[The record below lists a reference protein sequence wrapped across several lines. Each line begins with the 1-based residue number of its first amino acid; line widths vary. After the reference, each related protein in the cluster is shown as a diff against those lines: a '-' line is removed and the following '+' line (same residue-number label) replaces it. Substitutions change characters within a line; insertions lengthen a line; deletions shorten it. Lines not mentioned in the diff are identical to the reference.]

1 MTIIQQQ
8 FFELLKS
15 GLWGGAPDASL
26 FVGEVDWSQLFQL
39 ARRQA
44 LPAIVLD
51 GVRLLPEELRPPKAL
66 YLQWCA
72 VMLHVEEQNELLN
85 REIGNL
91 YALLRAQGMEPVLAK
106 GQGVAQCY
114 RLPHHRQCGDIDLYL
129 GRRFYEQ
136 ANALLRPEATDEHEE
151 TFKHSCMHWHGV
163 IVENHCIL
171 ISLNRPSADRRMQ
184 RAIASW
190 WNNGAPRCPKMKVGD
205 TLVSV
210 PPYSFNVAYVLTHAT
225 LSGKVNADVLLIE
238 SDERYAAVPVIML
251 TARGTESD
259 KVAGLDAGADDYVV
273 KPFSPREL
281 IARMRAVLRRGGTEA
296 EKTVTCGP
304 LTINEAR
311 FSAKVEGEPIK
322 LGVIEFKM
330 LLVLASSPGRVYSR
344 AQLLSRVWD
353 DSTELDERTVDVHIL
368 RLRKQLAGTAAA
380 SLVETVRGLGYRAND
395 AV

>member
-1 MTIIQQQ
+1 MRARARLRNQLTMAETILVVEDEPAIR
-8 FFELLKS
+8 ELIGFACESSGYAVLRAGSVKEASDLLSQNRVHLILLDWMLPDLS
-15 GLWGGAPDASL
+15 GLQW
-26 FVGEVDWSQLFQL
+26 
-39 ARRQA
+39 
-44 LPAIVLD
+44 LD
-51 GVRLLPEELRPPKAL
+51 KLKR
-66 YLQWCA
+66 
-72 VMLHVEEQNELLN
+72 
-85 REIGNL
+85 
-91 YALLRAQGMEPVLAK
+91 
-106 GQGVAQCY
+106 
-114 RLPHHRQCGDIDLYL
+114 
-129 GRRFYEQ
+129 
-136 ANALLRPEATDEHEE
+136 
-151 TFKHSCMHWHGV
+151 
-163 IVENHCIL
+163 
-171 ISLNRPSADRRMQ
+171 
-184 RAIASW
+184 
-190 WNNGAPRCPKMKVGD
+190 
-205 TLVSV
+205 
-210 PPYSFNVAYVLTHAT
+210 
-225 LSGKVNADVLLIE
+225 
-238 SDERYAAVPVIML
+238 DERYAAVPVIML

-344 AQLLSRVWD
+344 TQLLSRVWD

>member
-1 MTIIQQQ
+1 MRARARLRNQLTMAETILVVEDEPAIR
-8 FFELLKS
+8 ELIGFACESSGYAVLRAGSVKEASDLLSQNRVHLILLDWMLPDLS
-15 GLWGGAPDASL
+15 GLQW
-26 FVGEVDWSQLFQL
+26 
-39 ARRQA
+39 
-44 LPAIVLD
+44 LD
-51 GVRLLPEELRPPKAL
+51 KLKR
-66 YLQWCA
+66 
-72 VMLHVEEQNELLN
+72 
-85 REIGNL
+85 
-91 YALLRAQGMEPVLAK
+91 
-106 GQGVAQCY
+106 
-114 RLPHHRQCGDIDLYL
+114 
-129 GRRFYEQ
+129 
-136 ANALLRPEATDEHEE
+136 
-151 TFKHSCMHWHGV
+151 
-163 IVENHCIL
+163 
-171 ISLNRPSADRRMQ
+171 
-184 RAIASW
+184 
-190 WNNGAPRCPKMKVGD
+190 
-205 TLVSV
+205 
-210 PPYSFNVAYVLTHAT
+210 
-225 LSGKVNADVLLIE
+225 
-238 SDERYAAVPVIML
+238 DERYAAVPVIML

-311 FSAKVEGEPIK
+311 FSAKVGGEPIK

>member
-1 MTIIQQQ
+1 MRARARLRNQLTMAETILVVEDEPAIR
-8 FFELLKS
+8 ELIGFACESSGYAVLRAGSVKEASDLLSQNRVHLILLDWMLPDLS
-15 GLWGGAPDASL
+15 GL
-26 FVGEVDWSQLFQL
+26 
-39 ARRQA
+39 
-44 LPAIVLD
+44 
-51 GVRLLPEELRPPKAL
+51 
-66 YLQWCA
+66 QW
-72 VMLHVEEQNELLN
+72 LHKLK
-85 REIGNL
+85 R
-91 YALLRAQGMEPVLAK
+91 
-106 GQGVAQCY
+106 
-114 RLPHHRQCGDIDLYL
+114 
-129 GRRFYEQ
+129 
-136 ANALLRPEATDEHEE
+136 
-151 TFKHSCMHWHGV
+151 
-163 IVENHCIL
+163 
-171 ISLNRPSADRRMQ
+171 
-184 RAIASW
+184 
-190 WNNGAPRCPKMKVGD
+190 
-205 TLVSV
+205 
-210 PPYSFNVAYVLTHAT
+210 
-225 LSGKVNADVLLIE
+225 
-238 SDERYAAVPVIML
+238 DERYAAVPVIML

>member
-1 MTIIQQQ
+1 MRARARLRNQLTMAETILVVEDEPAIR
-8 FFELLKS
+8 ELIGFACESSGYAVLRAGSVKEASDLLSQNRVHLILLDWMLPDLS
-15 GLWGGAPDASL
+15 GLQW
-26 FVGEVDWSQLFQL
+26 
-39 ARRQA
+39 
-44 LPAIVLD
+44 LD
-51 GVRLLPEELRPPKAL
+51 KLKR
-66 YLQWCA
+66 
-72 VMLHVEEQNELLN
+72 
-85 REIGNL
+85 
-91 YALLRAQGMEPVLAK
+91 
-106 GQGVAQCY
+106 
-114 RLPHHRQCGDIDLYL
+114 
-129 GRRFYEQ
+129 
-136 ANALLRPEATDEHEE
+136 
-151 TFKHSCMHWHGV
+151 
-163 IVENHCIL
+163 
-171 ISLNRPSADRRMQ
+171 
-184 RAIASW
+184 
-190 WNNGAPRCPKMKVGD
+190 
-205 TLVSV
+205 
-210 PPYSFNVAYVLTHAT
+210 
-225 LSGKVNADVLLIE
+225 
-238 SDERYAAVPVIML
+238 DERYAAVPVIML

-380 SLVETVRGLGYRAND
+380 SLVETVRGLGYRVND
-395 AV
+395 AA

>member
-1 MTIIQQQ
+1 MIG
-8 FFELLKS
+8 EGVVDGLKAE
-15 GLWGGAPDASL
+15 GYA
-26 FVGEVDWSQLFQL
+26 VDWVQDGNSALIALRTTPFSLVILDLGLPGKDGISVLQEVRS
-39 ARRQA
+39 RR
-44 LPAIVLD
+44 I
-51 GVRLLPEELRPPKAL
+51 
-66 YLQWCA
+66 
-72 VMLHVEEQNELLN
+72 HT
-85 REIGNL
+85 
-91 YALLRAQGMEPVLAK
+91 PVL
-106 GQGVAQCY
+106 V
-114 RLPHHRQCGDIDLYL
+114 
-129 GRRFYEQ
+129 
-136 ANALLRPEATDEHEE
+136 T
-151 TFKHSCMHWHGV
+151 
-163 IVENHCIL
+163 
-171 ISLNRPSADRRMQ
+171 
-184 RAIASW
+184 
-190 WNNGAPRCPKMKVGD
+190 
-205 TLVSV
+205 
-210 PPYSFNVAYVLTHAT
+210 
-225 LSGKVNADVLLIE
+225 
-238 SDERYAAVPVIML
+238 
-251 TARGTESD
+251 TARDTVSD
-259 KVAGLDAGADDYVV
+259 RVKGLDAGADDYVV

>member
-1 MTIIQQQ
+1 MRARACLRNQLTMAETILVVEDEPAIR
-8 FFELLKS
+8 ELIGFACESSGYAVLRAGSVKEASDLLSQNRVHLILLDWMLPDLS
-15 GLWGGAPDASL
+15 GLQW
-26 FVGEVDWSQLFQL
+26 
-39 ARRQA
+39 
-44 LPAIVLD
+44 LD
-51 GVRLLPEELRPPKAL
+51 KLKR
-66 YLQWCA
+66 
-72 VMLHVEEQNELLN
+72 
-85 REIGNL
+85 
-91 YALLRAQGMEPVLAK
+91 
-106 GQGVAQCY
+106 
-114 RLPHHRQCGDIDLYL
+114 
-129 GRRFYEQ
+129 
-136 ANALLRPEATDEHEE
+136 
-151 TFKHSCMHWHGV
+151 
-163 IVENHCIL
+163 
-171 ISLNRPSADRRMQ
+171 
-184 RAIASW
+184 
-190 WNNGAPRCPKMKVGD
+190 
-205 TLVSV
+205 
-210 PPYSFNVAYVLTHAT
+210 
-225 LSGKVNADVLLIE
+225 
-238 SDERYAAVPVIML
+238 DERYAAVPVIML

>member
-1 MTIIQQQ
+1 MRARARLRNQLTMAETILVVEDEPAIR
-8 FFELLKS
+8 ELIGFACESSGYAVLRAGSVKEASDLLSQNRVHLILLDWMLPDLS
-15 GLWGGAPDASL
+15 GLQW
-26 FVGEVDWSQLFQL
+26 
-39 ARRQA
+39 
-44 LPAIVLD
+44 LD
-51 GVRLLPEELRPPKAL
+51 KLKR
-66 YLQWCA
+66 
-72 VMLHVEEQNELLN
+72 
-85 REIGNL
+85 
-91 YALLRAQGMEPVLAK
+91 
-106 GQGVAQCY
+106 
-114 RLPHHRQCGDIDLYL
+114 
-129 GRRFYEQ
+129 
-136 ANALLRPEATDEHEE
+136 
-151 TFKHSCMHWHGV
+151 
-163 IVENHCIL
+163 
-171 ISLNRPSADRRMQ
+171 
-184 RAIASW
+184 
-190 WNNGAPRCPKMKVGD
+190 
-205 TLVSV
+205 
-210 PPYSFNVAYVLTHAT
+210 
-225 LSGKVNADVLLIE
+225 
-238 SDERYAAVPVIML
+238 DERYAAVPVIML

-259 KVAGLDAGADDYVV
+259 KVAGLDTGADDYVV

>member
-1 MTIIQQQ
+1 MRARARLRNQLTMAETILVVEDEPAIR
-8 FFELLKS
+8 ELIGFACESSGYAVLRAGSVKEASDLLSQNRVHLILLDWMLPDLS
-15 GLWGGAPDASL
+15 GLQW
-26 FVGEVDWSQLFQL
+26 
-39 ARRQA
+39 
-44 LPAIVLD
+44 LD
-51 GVRLLPEELRPPKAL
+51 KLKR
-66 YLQWCA
+66 
-72 VMLHVEEQNELLN
+72 
-85 REIGNL
+85 
-91 YALLRAQGMEPVLAK
+91 
-106 GQGVAQCY
+106 
-114 RLPHHRQCGDIDLYL
+114 
-129 GRRFYEQ
+129 
-136 ANALLRPEATDEHEE
+136 
-151 TFKHSCMHWHGV
+151 
-163 IVENHCIL
+163 
-171 ISLNRPSADRRMQ
+171 
-184 RAIASW
+184 
-190 WNNGAPRCPKMKVGD
+190 
-205 TLVSV
+205 
-210 PPYSFNVAYVLTHAT
+210 
-225 LSGKVNADVLLIE
+225 
-238 SDERYAAVPVIML
+238 DERYAAVPVIML

-368 RLRKQLAGTAAA
+368 HLRKQLAGTAAA

>member
-1 MTIIQQQ
+1 MRARARLRNQLTMAETILVVEDEPAIR
-8 FFELLKS
+8 ELIGFACESSGYAVLRAGSVKEASDLLSQNRVHLILLDWMLPDLS
-15 GLWGGAPDASL
+15 GLQW
-26 FVGEVDWSQLFQL
+26 
-39 ARRQA
+39 
-44 LPAIVLD
+44 LD
-51 GVRLLPEELRPPKAL
+51 KLKR
-66 YLQWCA
+66 
-72 VMLHVEEQNELLN
+72 
-85 REIGNL
+85 
-91 YALLRAQGMEPVLAK
+91 
-106 GQGVAQCY
+106 
-114 RLPHHRQCGDIDLYL
+114 
-129 GRRFYEQ
+129 
-136 ANALLRPEATDEHEE
+136 
-151 TFKHSCMHWHGV
+151 
-163 IVENHCIL
+163 
-171 ISLNRPSADRRMQ
+171 
-184 RAIASW
+184 
-190 WNNGAPRCPKMKVGD
+190 
-205 TLVSV
+205 
-210 PPYSFNVAYVLTHAT
+210 
-225 LSGKVNADVLLIE
+225 
-238 SDERYAAVPVIML
+238 DERYAAVPVIML

-259 KVAGLDAGADDYVV
+259 KVAGLDASADDYVV

-395 AV
+395 AA

>member
-1 MTIIQQQ
+1 MRARARLRNQLTMAETILVVEDEPAIR
-8 FFELLKS
+8 ELIGFACESSGYAVLRAGSVKEASDLLSQNRVHLILLDWMLPDLS
-15 GLWGGAPDASL
+15 GLQW
-26 FVGEVDWSQLFQL
+26 
-39 ARRQA
+39 
-44 LPAIVLD
+44 LD
-51 GVRLLPEELRPPKAL
+51 KLKR
-66 YLQWCA
+66 
-72 VMLHVEEQNELLN
+72 
-85 REIGNL
+85 
-91 YALLRAQGMEPVLAK
+91 
-106 GQGVAQCY
+106 
-114 RLPHHRQCGDIDLYL
+114 
-129 GRRFYEQ
+129 
-136 ANALLRPEATDEHEE
+136 
-151 TFKHSCMHWHGV
+151 
-163 IVENHCIL
+163 
-171 ISLNRPSADRRMQ
+171 
-184 RAIASW
+184 
-190 WNNGAPRCPKMKVGD
+190 
-205 TLVSV
+205 
-210 PPYSFNVAYVLTHAT
+210 
-225 LSGKVNADVLLIE
+225 
-238 SDERYAAVPVIML
+238 DERYAAVPVIML

-368 RLRKQLAGTAAA
+368 RLRTQLAGTAAA
-380 SLVETVRGLGYRAND
+380 ALVETVRGLGYRAND

>member
-1 MTIIQQQ
+1 MRARARLRNQLTMAETILVVEDEPAIR
-8 FFELLKS
+8 ELIGFACESSGYAVLRAGSVKEASDLLSQNRVHLILLDWMLPDLS
-15 GLWGGAPDASL
+15 GLQW
-26 FVGEVDWSQLFQL
+26 
-39 ARRQA
+39 
-44 LPAIVLD
+44 LD
-51 GVRLLPEELRPPKAL
+51 KLKR
-66 YLQWCA
+66 
-72 VMLHVEEQNELLN
+72 
-85 REIGNL
+85 
-91 YALLRAQGMEPVLAK
+91 
-106 GQGVAQCY
+106 
-114 RLPHHRQCGDIDLYL
+114 
-129 GRRFYEQ
+129 
-136 ANALLRPEATDEHEE
+136 
-151 TFKHSCMHWHGV
+151 
-163 IVENHCIL
+163 
-171 ISLNRPSADRRMQ
+171 
-184 RAIASW
+184 
-190 WNNGAPRCPKMKVGD
+190 
-205 TLVSV
+205 
-210 PPYSFNVAYVLTHAT
+210 
-225 LSGKVNADVLLIE
+225 
-238 SDERYAAVPVIML
+238 DERCAAVPVIML

>member
-1 MTIIQQQ
+1 MRARARLRNQLTMAETILVVEDEPAIR
-8 FFELLKS
+8 ELIGFACESSGYAVLRAGSVKEASDLLSQNRVHLILLDWMLPDLS
-15 GLWGGAPDASL
+15 GLQW
-26 FVGEVDWSQLFQL
+26 
-39 ARRQA
+39 
-44 LPAIVLD
+44 LD
-51 GVRLLPEELRPPKAL
+51 KLKR
-66 YLQWCA
+66 
-72 VMLHVEEQNELLN
+72 
-85 REIGNL
+85 
-91 YALLRAQGMEPVLAK
+91 
-106 GQGVAQCY
+106 
-114 RLPHHRQCGDIDLYL
+114 
-129 GRRFYEQ
+129 
-136 ANALLRPEATDEHEE
+136 
-151 TFKHSCMHWHGV
+151 
-163 IVENHCIL
+163 
-171 ISLNRPSADRRMQ
+171 
-184 RAIASW
+184 
-190 WNNGAPRCPKMKVGD
+190 
-205 TLVSV
+205 
-210 PPYSFNVAYVLTHAT
+210 
-225 LSGKVNADVLLIE
+225 
-238 SDERYAAVPVIML
+238 DERYAAVPVIML

-395 AV
+395 SV

>member
-1 MTIIQQQ
+1 MRARARLRNQLTMAETILVVEDEPAIR
-8 FFELLKS
+8 ELIGFACESSGYAVLRAGSVKEASDLLSQNRVHLILLDWMLPDLS
-15 GLWGGAPDASL
+15 GLQW
-26 FVGEVDWSQLFQL
+26 
-39 ARRQA
+39 
-44 LPAIVLD
+44 LD
-51 GVRLLPEELRPPKAL
+51 KLKR
-66 YLQWCA
+66 
-72 VMLHVEEQNELLN
+72 
-85 REIGNL
+85 
-91 YALLRAQGMEPVLAK
+91 
-106 GQGVAQCY
+106 
-114 RLPHHRQCGDIDLYL
+114 
-129 GRRFYEQ
+129 
-136 ANALLRPEATDEHEE
+136 
-151 TFKHSCMHWHGV
+151 
-163 IVENHCIL
+163 
-171 ISLNRPSADRRMQ
+171 
-184 RAIASW
+184 
-190 WNNGAPRCPKMKVGD
+190 
-205 TLVSV
+205 
-210 PPYSFNVAYVLTHAT
+210 
-225 LSGKVNADVLLIE
+225 
-238 SDERYAAVPVIML
+238 DERYAAVPVIML

-296 EKTVTCGP
+296 EKTVTCWP

>member
-1 MTIIQQQ
+1 MRARARLRNQLTMAETILVVEDEPAIR
-8 FFELLKS
+8 ELIGFACESSGYAVLRAGSVKEASDLLSQNRVHLILLDWMLPDLS
-15 GLWGGAPDASL
+15 GLQW
-26 FVGEVDWSQLFQL
+26 
-39 ARRQA
+39 
-44 LPAIVLD
+44 LD
-51 GVRLLPEELRPPKAL
+51 KLKR
-66 YLQWCA
+66 
-72 VMLHVEEQNELLN
+72 
-85 REIGNL
+85 
-91 YALLRAQGMEPVLAK
+91 
-106 GQGVAQCY
+106 
-114 RLPHHRQCGDIDLYL
+114 
-129 GRRFYEQ
+129 
-136 ANALLRPEATDEHEE
+136 
-151 TFKHSCMHWHGV
+151 
-163 IVENHCIL
+163 
-171 ISLNRPSADRRMQ
+171 
-184 RAIASW
+184 
-190 WNNGAPRCPKMKVGD
+190 
-205 TLVSV
+205 
-210 PPYSFNVAYVLTHAT
+210 
-225 LSGKVNADVLLIE
+225 
-238 SDERYAAVPVIML
+238 DERYAAVPVIML

-311 FSAKVEGEPIK
+311 FSVKVEGEPIK

>member
-1 MTIIQQQ
+1 MRARAHLRNQLTMAETILVVEDEPAIR
-8 FFELLKS
+8 ELIGFACESSGYAVLRAGSVKEASDLLSQNRVHLILLDWMLPDLS
-15 GLWGGAPDASL
+15 GLQW
-26 FVGEVDWSQLFQL
+26 
-39 ARRQA
+39 
-44 LPAIVLD
+44 LD
-51 GVRLLPEELRPPKAL
+51 KLKR
-66 YLQWCA
+66 
-72 VMLHVEEQNELLN
+72 
-85 REIGNL
+85 
-91 YALLRAQGMEPVLAK
+91 
-106 GQGVAQCY
+106 
-114 RLPHHRQCGDIDLYL
+114 
-129 GRRFYEQ
+129 
-136 ANALLRPEATDEHEE
+136 
-151 TFKHSCMHWHGV
+151 
-163 IVENHCIL
+163 
-171 ISLNRPSADRRMQ
+171 
-184 RAIASW
+184 
-190 WNNGAPRCPKMKVGD
+190 
-205 TLVSV
+205 
-210 PPYSFNVAYVLTHAT
+210 
-225 LSGKVNADVLLIE
+225 
-238 SDERYAAVPVIML
+238 DERYAAVPVIML